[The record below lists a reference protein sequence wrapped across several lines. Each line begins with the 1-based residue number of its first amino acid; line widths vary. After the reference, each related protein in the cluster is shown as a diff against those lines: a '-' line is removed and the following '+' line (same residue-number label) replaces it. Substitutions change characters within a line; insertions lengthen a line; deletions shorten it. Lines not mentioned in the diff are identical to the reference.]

1 MGAVMKSTVRRV
13 RWVVVSSV
21 ALVAVAVWSYAKA
34 HARPRAHGREVMV
47 YKSPACGCCGDWV
60 AHLKGRGFTVVSHDV
75 ADLPRIR
82 TRSGVPASLI
92 SCHTATVGGYAIE
105 GHVPAD
111 LILRLLDDHPAI
123 AGLAVPGMPGGSPG
137 MEAAPRTAYDV
148 IAFDAPG
155 GTSRYASR

>member
-1 MGAVMKSTVRRV
+1 MKWTVKKV
-13 RWVVVSSV
+13 RWVVVSGV
-21 ALVAVAVWSYAKA
+21 ALVAIAAWSYTKA
-34 HARPRAHGREVMV
+34 HTGPRAQGQEVVV
-47 YKSPACGCCGDWV
+47 YKSPACGCCEDWL
-60 AHLKGRGFTVVSHDV
+60 AHLKSRGFTVVSHDV

-82 TRSGVPASLI
+82 TRLGVPASLV

-111 LILRLLDDHPAI
+111 LILRLLEEQPAI

-148 IAFDAPG
+148 IAFDAAG